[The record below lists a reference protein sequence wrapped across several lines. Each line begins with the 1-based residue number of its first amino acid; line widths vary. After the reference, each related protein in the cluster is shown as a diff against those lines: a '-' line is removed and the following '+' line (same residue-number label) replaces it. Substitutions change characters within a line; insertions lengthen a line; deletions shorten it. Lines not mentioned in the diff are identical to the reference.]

1 MCWRWTRSF
10 SYARPMPLDPQIKAL
25 LDAQANAP
33 KPHQQTVEEAR
44 ASMLARPRQPGPP
57 MAHEEDRRIP
67 GPGGEIP
74 IRIFRPSNA
83 DGSVLV
89 FYHGGGWVLGNLD
102 THAGNCR
109 NLAQHAGCTVIA
121 VDYREAPEHRF
132 PAAADDAYAAAAW
145 AAANAAELGVDASR
159 LAVGGE
165 SAGGNLAAV
174 VCLMAR
180 DRGGPAI
187 KQQWLAYPV
196 MDYSFDRP
204 SYAEVGEGYGLEKAS
219 MEWFWNH
226 YLGPDSD
233 GSNPYAS
240 PLRAQSLAGLPPA
253 IVVTC
258 EFDPLRDEGNA
269 YADRLSREGVP
280 VELRCV
286 PGVNHAFLSMPVD
299 AAAAAYDEIGRL
311 LRAGFSR

>member
-1 MCWRWTRSF
+1 
-10 SYARPMPLDPQIKAL
+10 MPLDPQIKAL
-25 LDAQANAP
+25 LDAQVNAP
-33 KPHQQTVEEAR
+33 KPYQQTVEDAR
-44 ASMLARPRQPGPP
+44 ATMLARPRQPGPA
-57 MAHEEDRRIP
+57 MASEEDRRIP
-67 GPGGEIP
+67 GPGGDIP
-74 IRIFRPSNA
+74 VRIFRPGNA

-89 FYHGGGWVLGNLD
+89 FFHGGGWVLGNLD

-109 NLAQHAGCTVIA
+109 NLAQHAACTVIA

-132 PAAADDAYAAAAW
+132 PSAAADAYAAASW
-145 AAANAAELGVDASR
+145 VAANAADVGVDASR

-180 DRGGPAI
+180 ERGGPAI

-196 MDYSFDRP
+196 MDHSFDRP
-204 SYAEVGEGYGLEKAS
+204 SYSEVGNGYGLEKAS

-226 YLGPDSD
+226 YLGPDGD
-233 GSNPYAS
+233 GSHPYAS
-240 PLRAQSLAGLPPA
+240 PLRAESLAGLPPA
-253 IVVTC
+253 VVVTC

-269 YADRLSREGVP
+269 YAERLSREGVA

-286 PGVNHAFLSMPVD
+286 PGVNHAFLGMPVD

-311 LRAGFSR
+311 LRAGFRS